1 MTADATGTPADG
13 FVPVAKTADIE
24 PGRMKCVAIERE
36 RVLLA
41 NVEGNFY
48 AIGDMCGHRRAPLSA
63 GALDGYLVECPLHYA
78 IFDVRT
84 GKFVVGPISTDV
96 PAYETRVDGDTVLVK
111 R

>member
-1 MTADATGTPADG
+1 M
-13 FVPVAKTADIE
+13 PVAR
-24 PGRMKCVAIERE
+24 P
-36 RVLLA
+36 VLRNGLPP
-41 NVEGNFY
+41 EQ
-48 AIGDMCGHRRAPLSA
+48 
-63 GALDGYLVECPLHYA
+63 LDGYLVECPLHYA

>member
-1 MTADATGTPADG
+1 MTAPASNPQNG
-13 FVPVAKTADIE
+13 FVAVAKTADIP
-24 PGRMKCVAIERE
+24 PGGMKCVVVDRQ

-41 NVEGNFY
+41 NVGGTFY

-84 GKFVVGPISTDV
+84 GKFVVGPISADV
-96 PAYETRVDGDTVLVK
+96 AAYETRVEGDTVLVK